1 MFESYQTL
9 NFEKNI
15 PVENFYSFKRRI
27 SRFDSRNIS
36 QEHTM
41 NFRSLPPYVQMKF
54 SSEPQE
60 IKVDSRSASS
70 LTRDDGL
77 NVEDEVYYVP
87 NNVNRMIGFR
97 LG

>member
-1 MFESYQTL
+1 MLESYQTF

-27 SRFDSRNIS
+27 SRLDSRNIS
-36 QEHTM
+36 REHSM

-54 SSEPQE
+54 SSEPQA
-60 IKVDSRSASS
+60 IKVDSRSSS
-70 LTRDDGL
+70 SQDDGL